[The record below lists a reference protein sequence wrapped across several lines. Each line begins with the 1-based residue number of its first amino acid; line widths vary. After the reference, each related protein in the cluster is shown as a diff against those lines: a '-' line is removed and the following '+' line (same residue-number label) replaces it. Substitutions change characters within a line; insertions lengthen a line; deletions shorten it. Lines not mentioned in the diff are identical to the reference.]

1 MESQIIAP
9 ATIGQTSV
17 YWNVHHFKCF
27 CAVPPSY
34 LYPMRLFFAFRVFFI
49 VLFRR
54 DSALRIRD
62 LLNGNSTVLVPT
74 ETPRLSTPAE
84 SKPITAK
91 LPAPLRKESVR
102 RSEAL
107 TLLSALQRESRLLDL
122 VSESLDP
129 FSDAQIGAAARDVLR
144 DTRKSLDR
152 IFGLQHLIH
161 SPEGDVIEIPSDAS
175 TARWRIVGK
184 ESGDRGTLSHPG
196 WQATKLD
203 MPQWSGNAD
212 DSMVIAA
219 AEVET

>member
-1 MESQIIAP
+1 
-9 ATIGQTSV
+9 
-17 YWNVHHFKCF
+17 
-27 CAVPPSY
+27 
-34 LYPMRLFFAFRVFFI
+34 MRLFFAFRVFFI

-74 ETPRLSTPAE
+74 ETPRLSTSAE
-84 SKPITAK
+84 SKPISAK
-91 LPAPLRKESVR
+91 LPAPPSNKSVR

-161 SPEGDVIEIPSDAS
+161 SPEGEVIDIPSDAS

-184 ESGDRGTLSHPG
+184 ESGNRGTLSHPG

-203 MPQWSGNAD
+203 MPQWSGGAD